1 MNDVN
6 KKEDDPY
13 YETYVK
19 EFYKRYEY
27 FVGFDILQINMRE
40 QDVNSRLNKLKNPIN
55 FEYTIHEIHKK
66 LDTERQLHPCLSQDE
81 FKLLSVHYYMN
92 LIRVYAESLYRF
104 NSIFFLPWHINSI
117 GNMNLQKI
125 CDELHCTDERIKL
138 KKCFFVDIRN
148 ALSHVDYHCEFDDN
162 EKFKYL
168 ICNTGEDIIKL
179 NLSKMVPIIEK
190 IIKLINIQRRL
201 ITRYL

>member
-1 MNDVN
+1 MLACFKKFIYLRIVYICMNDVN

-27 FVGFDILQINMRE
+27 FVGFEILQNNMRE
-40 QDVNSRLNKLKNPIN
+40 QDVNSRLDKLKNPIN

-81 FKLLSVHYYMN
+81 FELLSVHYYMN
-92 LIRVYAESLYRF
+92 WIRVYAESLYRF

-125 CDELHCTDERIKL
+125 CDELHCTNERI
-138 KKCFFVDIRN
+138 
-148 ALSHVDYHCEFDDN
+148 
-162 EKFKYL
+162 
-168 ICNTGEDIIKL
+168 
-179 NLSKMVPIIEK
+179 VPAYYFAVSRIQQNIHIVYK
-190 IIKLINIQRRL
+190 IL
-201 ITRYL
+201 